1 MKKLLIETF
10 PVRLEPNKL
19 TESISKNNGR
29 IIVKNMKIQQCEKP
43 NRNHRIYGRKILE
56 REVQRLFENC
66 RKIESRGI
74 IGELDHFD
82 NSIINLKNACL
93 GVLDYRWKG
102 NDMLGDVEILNTP
115 NGNILREILTAGY
128 VPGISSRGMGSIKEL
143 NEEEGLVEVEDDFEL
158 VTWDAVS
165 DPSSQN
171 AYFKT
176 ISGGS
181 KGMNESVQKKDIYK
195 SRYQT
200 ADKLMQSIICELS
213 GNCCIK

>member
-1 MKKLLIETF
+1 LKKLLIETL
-10 PVRLEPNKL
+10 PIRIEPSTL
-19 TESISKNNGR
+19 TESFAKNNGR
-29 IIVKNMKIQQCEKP
+29 LIVKNMKIQQADKP
-43 NRNHRIYGRKILE
+43 NKNRRIYSRPILE
-56 REVQRLFENC
+56 REAKRLFENC
-66 RKIESRGI
+66 RQIESRGI

-115 NGNILREILTAGY
+115 NGNILREIITAGY
-128 VPGISSRGMGSIKEL
+128 VPGISSRGMGSIREL

-171 AYFKT
+171 AYFKE
-176 ISGGS
+176 IR
-181 KGMNESVQKKDIYK
+181 ESRQLKESFNGRNVNPNNV
-195 SRYQT
+195 
-200 ADKLMQSIICELS
+200 DKLMQAIICELS
-213 GNCCIK
+213 GVCCIK